1 MTNYCHLNDVKII
14 NTNASQGDQTMS
26 VNHKACRLKHNNYSD
41 VSNNTNAYNSAN
53 SNISIENVFSYDD
66 VLKLSRLCGYEP
78 YFDEYTADD
87 LIQLAAFSSDSLSL
101 VGFISCLKPELNNTT
116 GNIPDNTTIE
126 ITAMVAPEYRRQHI
140 FIRLFQA
147 LINTINTISSISDSH
162 NNCNKNSKI
171 NNNNIRYIASIKD
184 NFIDSSNAGTIN
196 IKYAYSDYLMSLHNT
211 QEYTERATLSS
222 LPDTLELLKYD
233 DEYQLVS
240 NTSDELISSVAF
252 DIFDTHICIHDV
264 WTAPDMR
271 KCGYARHLLSE
282 FIKDWKNKSNYHKL
296 PLILHVSG
304 TNIPAVNLYKSE
316 GFNVAEEIKYY
327 TLNLNNLI

>member
-1 MTNYCHLNDVKII
+1 
-14 NTNASQGDQTMS
+14 MS
-26 VNHKACRLKHNNYSD
+26 VNHKACSLKHNNN
-41 VSNNTNAYNSAN
+41 SNIYNNAYADNITN

-87 LIQLAAFSSDSLSL
+87 LIQLAAFSSDSHSL

-116 GNIPDNTTIE
+116 GNIPDNITIE

-147 LINTINTISSISDSH
+147 LINTISSISDSH

-171 NNNNIRYIASIKD
+171 NNINIRYIASIKD

-211 QEYTERATLSS
+211 QEYTEATALYS

-240 NTSDELISSVAF
+240 NATDELISSVAF

-271 KCGYARHLLSE
+271 KYGYARHLLSE

-316 GFNVAEEIKYY
+316 GITVAEEIKYY

>member
-1 MTNYCHLNDVKII
+1 
-14 NTNASQGDQTMS
+14 MS

-41 VSNNTNAYNSAN
+41 ASNNTNAYNSAN

-87 LIQLAAFSSDSLSL
+87 LIQLAAFLSDSHSL

-126 ITAMVAPEYRRQHI
+126 ITAMVAPDYRRQHI

-147 LINTINTISSISDSH
+147 LINTISS
-162 NNCNKNSKI
+162 NNCNKNSSNNNHNNIYNDNTNITDNINNNTSKI
-171 NNNNIRYIASIKD
+171 NNINIRYVASIKE
-184 NFIDSSNAGTIN
+184 NFFDSSNSGTIN
-196 IKYAYSDYLMSLHNT
+196 TKYAYSDYLMSLHNT
-211 QEYTERATLSS
+211 QEYTEAAALSP

-316 GFNVAEEIKYY
+316 GFTVAEEIKYY

>member
-1 MTNYCHLNDVKII
+1 
-14 NTNASQGDQTMS
+14 MS
-26 VNHKACRLKHNNYSD
+26 VNHKACSLKHNNN
-41 VSNNTNAYNSAN
+41 SNIYNNAYADNITN

-87 LIQLAAFSSDSLSL
+87 LIQLAAFSSDSHSL

-171 NNNNIRYIASIKD
+171 NNINIRYIASIKD

-211 QEYTERATLSS
+211 QEYTEATALYS

-240 NTSDELISSVAF
+240 NATDELISSVAF

-271 KCGYARHLLSE
+271 KYGYARHLLSE

-316 GFNVAEEIKYY
+316 GFTVAEEIKYY

>member
-1 MTNYCHLNDVKII
+1 
-14 NTNASQGDQTMS
+14 MS

-41 VSNNTNAYNSAN
+41 ASNNTNAYNSAN

-87 LIQLAAFSSDSLSL
+87 LIQLAAFSSDSHSL

-116 GNIPDNTTIE
+116 VNIPDNNNTTIE
-126 ITAMVAPEYRRQHI
+126 ITAMVAPDYRRQHI

-147 LINTINTISSISDSH
+147 LINTISS
-162 NNCNKNSKI
+162 NNCNKNSSNNNHNNIYNDNTNITDNINNNTSKI
-171 NNNNIRYIASIKD
+171 NNINIRYVASIKD
-184 NFIDSSNAGTIN
+184 NFIDSSNSGTIN
-196 IKYAYSDYLMSLHNT
+196 TKYAYSDYLMSLHNT
-211 QEYTERATLSS
+211 QEYTEAAALSP

-316 GFNVAEEIKYY
+316 GFTVAEEIKYY

>member
-1 MTNYCHLNDVKII
+1 
-14 NTNASQGDQTMS
+14 MS
-26 VNHKACRLKHNNYSD
+26 GNHKACSLKHNNHSD
-41 VSNNTNAYNSAN
+41 VSNNDNAYNSAN
-53 SNISIENVFSYDD
+53 SNVSIENVFSYDD

-87 LIQLAAFSSDSLSL
+87 LIQLAAFSSDTHSLI
-101 VGFISCLKPELNNTT
+101 GFISCLKPELNNTT
-116 GNIPDNTTIE
+116 GDIPDITTIE

-140 FIRLFQA
+140 FIRLFQT

-162 NNCNKNSKI
+162 NNCNRNSSNKNDNTNTNNNI
-171 NNNNIRYIASIKD
+171 NNCINNIRYVAAIKGD
-184 NFIDSSNAGTIN
+184 FIYNTNTSTIN

-211 QEYTERATLSS
+211 QEYTEPAALSS

-233 DEYQLVS
+233 DKYQLVS
-240 NTSDELISSVAF
+240 NATDELISSVAF

-271 KCGYARHLLSE
+271 KCGYARHLLSK

-316 GFNVAEEIKYY
+316 GFTIAEEIKYY

>member
-1 MTNYCHLNDVKII
+1 
-14 NTNASQGDQTMS
+14 MS

-87 LIQLAAFSSDSLSL
+87 LIQLAAFSSDSHSL

-126 ITAMVAPEYRRQHI
+126 ITAMVAPGYRRQHI

-171 NNNNIRYIASIKD
+171 NNVNIRYIASIKD

-196 IKYAYSDYLMSLHNT
+196 TKYAYSDYLMSLHNT
-211 QEYTERATLSS
+211 QEYTEAATLSY

-296 PLILHVSG
+296 PLILHVSD

-316 GFNVAEEIKYY
+316 GFTIAEEIKYY

>member
-1 MTNYCHLNDVKII
+1 
-14 NTNASQGDQTMS
+14 MS

-41 VSNNTNAYNSAN
+41 VSNNANAYNSAN

-87 LIQLAAFSSDSLSL
+87 LIQLAAFSSDSHSL

-171 NNNNIRYIASIKD
+171 NNINIRYIASIKD

-211 QEYTERATLSS
+211 QEYTEAAALSS
-222 LPDTLELLKYD
+222 LPDTL
-233 DEYQLVS
+233 
-240 NTSDELISSVAF
+240 
-252 DIFDTHICIHDV
+252 
-264 WTAPDMR
+264 
-271 KCGYARHLLSE
+271 
-282 FIKDWKNKSNYHKL
+282 
-296 PLILHVSG
+296 
-304 TNIPAVNLYKSE
+304 
-316 GFNVAEEIKYY
+316 
-327 TLNLNNLI
+327 

>member
-1 MTNYCHLNDVKII
+1 
-14 NTNASQGDQTMS
+14 
-26 VNHKACRLKHNNYSD
+26 
-41 VSNNTNAYNSAN
+41 
-53 SNISIENVFSYDD
+53 
-66 VLKLSRLCGYEP
+66 
-78 YFDEYTADD
+78 
-87 LIQLAAFSSDSLSL
+87 
-101 VGFISCLKPELNNTT
+101 
-116 GNIPDNTTIE
+116 
-126 ITAMVAPEYRRQHI
+126 MVAPEYRRQHI

-316 GFNVAEEIKYY
+316 GFTVAEEIKYY

>member
-1 MTNYCHLNDVKII
+1 
-14 NTNASQGDQTMS
+14 MS

-41 VSNNTNAYNSAN
+41 VSNNTNAYNNAN

-87 LIQLAAFSSDSLSL
+87 LIQLAAFSSDSHSL
-101 VGFISCLKPELNNTT
+101 VGFISCLKPELNNIT

-171 NNNNIRYIASIKD
+171 NNINIRYVASIKD

-196 IKYAYSDYLMSLHNT
+196 IKYAYSDYLMSLHNI
-211 QEYTERATLSS
+211 QEYTEAAALSS

-240 NTSDELISSVAF
+240 NTSDALISSIAF
-252 DIFDTHICIHDV
+252 DIFNTHICIHDV

-282 FIKDWKNKSNYHKL
+282 FIKDWENKSNYHKL

-304 TNIPAVNLYKSE
+304 TNIPAVNLYRSE
-316 GFNVAEEIKYY
+316 GFTVAEEIKYY